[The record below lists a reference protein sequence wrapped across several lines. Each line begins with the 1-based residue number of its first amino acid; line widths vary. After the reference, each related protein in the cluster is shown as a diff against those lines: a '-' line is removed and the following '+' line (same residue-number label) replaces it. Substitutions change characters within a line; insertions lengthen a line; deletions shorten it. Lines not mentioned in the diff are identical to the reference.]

1 MREKKQIKNLR
12 IYKTITICL
21 VVVILIFVLLL
32 FCRLQTVI
40 IEGSTHFSTEELQ
53 KKIVTKPTDQN
64 TLLLYLRYK
73 YRDKVNIPFVE
84 DIDITLVNLNTV
96 KIHVYEK
103 VITGCIEFMGGYMYF
118 DKDGIVVES
127 SDVKLEDI
135 PIVTG
140 LQFNKIVLYD
150 KLKIEDKA
158 LFNVVLNLSQLI
170 KKYDLNIEKIE
181 FNSDLEV
188 TLYQENIR
196 VFLGKRETY
205 DEQLAV
211 LKSLLA
217 SAEGRKLSI
226 DLSGYTE
233 DQDKIIAKPLE

>member
-1 MREKKQIKNLR
+1 MREKKQVKNIR
-12 IYKTITICL
+12 IFKTITICF
-21 VVVILIFVLLL
+21 VVVILLFVLLL
-32 FCRLQTVI
+32 FCRLQNVI

-53 KKIVTKPTDQN
+53 KKIVTQTTDKN
-64 TLLLYLRYK
+64 TFLLYLRYK

-84 DIDITLVNLNTV
+84 DIDITLVDFNTV

-127 SDVKLEDI
+127 SDVKLDDI

-140 LQFNKIVLYD
+140 LQFNKIVLYE
-150 KLKIEDKA
+150 KLKIDDKA
-158 LFNVVLNLSQLI
+158 LFNVILNLSQLI

-181 FNSDLEV
+181 FNSNMEV
-188 TLYQENIR
+188 TLYQNNIK
-196 VFLGKRETY
+196 VLLGKRETY

-211 LKSLLA
+211 LKNLLPTA
-217 SAEGRKLSI
+217 KGRKLCI
-226 DLSGYTE
+226 DLSNFTE